1 MVELERLDL
10 GTLALFAGYAC
21 MDEVGRGLRKQHRGL
36 RFSHGFL
43 FQHLVEGERTIGELA
58 EGMDVTQ
65 QAVSKAV
72 SELGRMGYVERVADP
87 ADARVRRV
95 RLTARGRAAVEAAR
109 DGRAAL
115 ERALERRCGER
126 ELAQVRRTLAEVIRA
141 LGGEAAIRSRRVL
154 LPR

>member
-21 MDEVGRGLRKQHRGL
+21 MDEVGRRLRRRHRGL

-43 FQHLVEGERTIGELA
+43 FQHLVEGARTIGELS
-58 EGMDVTQ
+58 EGMKVTQ
-65 QAVSKAV
+65 QAVSKV
-72 SELGRMGYVERVADP
+72 TSELERLGYVERVADP
-87 ADARVRRV
+87 GDARVRRV
-95 RLTARGRAAVEAAR
+95 RLTARGRAAVEGAR
-109 DGRAAL
+109 EGRAAL
-115 ERALERRCGER
+115 ERALARRCGER
-126 ELAQVRRTLAEVIRA
+126 EIARVRRTLGEVIRA